1 MCLSEPSTELAKKIL
16 SKVPWQNR
24 LVGLT
29 AHQTAGT
36 MMVDI
41 YSFEEA
47 VNFLKSCRTNYSLDE
62 LLMKGSGATIN
73 YLDLSALANWVGDVL
88 GDGELS
94 EALKNVIGEVGE
106 NPLLAFREKV
116 KPVLELMELR
126 LRQCK
131 AKLPEAP

>member
-1 MCLSEPSTELAKKIL
+1 MNLSEPATELAKKIL

-24 LVGLT
+24 LVASITRQMTGI
-29 AHQTAGT
+29 T
-36 MMVDI
+36 MIDI

-47 VNFLKSCRTNYSLDE
+47 VNFLRSCRSDYSLDE
-62 LLMKGSGATIN
+62 LLISGSSATIN

-88 GDGELS
+88 GDSELS
-94 EALKNVIGEVGE
+94 QALREVVGGESE

-116 KPVLELMELR
+116 KPVLELMEQR
-126 LRQCK
+126 LEQCK